1 MKFFVNNIFS
11 HSTAHSTGGGID
23 VRLKLIRIAR
33 VAIHKIDS
41 SYRDTIDTKNLAEI
55 LMFFPRTSGK
65 QERVLKNVGSFRLR
79 STWTLMSSLQGGG
92 TPLFPWREEN
102 RRRKSDTRGEE
113 NSSRFVVEKGSVSV
127 CNYSSW
133 IPYAPYGWGESIP
146 VPDSARAIEHP
157 PTKNKEDEGRAGRGK
172 DNCHCSHWRIFQLLS
187 RVYFNFQSN
196 KKFFRNY
203 SSAPRVR
210 FRVPP
215 SCLSKFVPPSP
226 STTAQSLTPIFFD
239 SPLPL
244 EGSLSSAPILP
255 RFSLYL
261 LPWLIF
267 RYLRRRSLKPLVAV
281 SRRRFPSIP
290 PLPFSVFLLS

>member
-11 HSTAHSTGGGID
+11 HSTGHSTGGGID

-33 VAIHKIDS
+33 LAIHKIDS

-133 IPYAPYGWGESIP
+133 IPYAPRLRGIDP
-146 VPDSARAIEHP
+146 CARF
-157 PTKNKEDEGRAGRGK
+157 RAGDR
-172 DNCHCSHWRIFQLLS
+172 
-187 RVYFNFQSN
+187 
-196 KKFFRNY
+196 
-203 SSAPRVR
+203 A
-210 FRVPP
+210 
-215 SCLSKFVPPSP
+215 
-226 STTAQSLTPIFFD
+226 STDEKQ
-239 SPLPL
+239 
-244 EGSLSSAPILP
+244 
-255 RFSLYL
+255 
-261 LPWLIF
+261 
-267 RYLRRRSLKPLVAV
+267 RRRGEGGERERQLSL
-281 SRRRFPSIP
+281 
-290 PLPFSVFLLS
+290 

>member
-1 MKFFVNNIFS
+1 MGSAGNRTSNSIERRERERESSLENTLPLSADAVKTWPTSLSRWLAGSECILELENKKSWLAKLSRKVLLVLDYDTLSPSYCKPLYEIFRKQHFFTFNGPFN
-11 HSTAHSTGGGID
+11 GID

-55 LMFFPRTSGK
+55 LIFFPRTSGK

-133 IPYAPYGWGESIP
+133 IPYAPRLRGIDP
-146 VPDSARAIEHP
+146 CARF
-157 PTKNKEDEGRAGRGK
+157 RAGDR
-172 DNCHCSHWRIFQLLS
+172 
-187 RVYFNFQSN
+187 
-196 KKFFRNY
+196 
-203 SSAPRVR
+203 A
-210 FRVPP
+210 
-215 SCLSKFVPPSP
+215 
-226 STTAQSLTPIFFD
+226 STDEKQ
-239 SPLPL
+239 
-244 EGSLSSAPILP
+244 
-255 RFSLYL
+255 
-261 LPWLIF
+261 
-267 RYLRRRSLKPLVAV
+267 RRRGEGGERERQLSL
-281 SRRRFPSIP
+281 
-290 PLPFSVFLLS
+290 